1 MMKEWKN
8 PPPFRV
14 ALSCPLAATTFD
26 THYSVSF
33 SFSDA
38 TLFTSHRV
46 SNPQVSKSV
55 PFSRA
60 PVLKLLSARIIYFSL
75 RGKSRAYTAYIV
87 CVVYVI
93 CARLNSSS
101 SRGRATTGPA
111 ARWAFVFLFI
121 VIVVHLLLLLPSIY
135 LFILLYLLF
144 RHSPFSLSLS
154 LPPDMASSYYTLC
167 SLYTYVVQRSIERTM
182 ADGSLSRI
190 PRTRRCLTLA
200 CELFP
205 TV

>member
-8 PPPFRV
+8 PPPSCILIFRV

-55 PFSRA
+55 SFSRSF
-60 PVLKLLSARIIYFSL
+60 LKLLSARIIYFSL

-93 CARLNSSS
+93 CARLNNSS

-111 ARWAFVFLFI
+111 ARWAFVFF
-121 VIVVHLLLLLPSIY
+121 VYSYCGPSSSSSFHISVY
-135 LFILLYLLF
+135 
-144 RHSPFSLSLS
+144 SPFSFVPSFSFQSLLSLSLS
-154 LPPDMASSYYTLC
+154 A
-167 SLYTYVVQRSIERTM
+167 
-182 ADGSLSRI
+182 A
-190 PRTRRCLTLA
+190 
-200 CELFP
+200 
-205 TV
+205 

>member
-8 PPPFRV
+8 PPPSCILIFRV

-55 PFSRA
+55 SFSRSF
-60 PVLKLLSARIIYFSL
+60 LKLLSARIIYFSL

-93 CARLNSSS
+93 CARLNNSS

-111 ARWAFVFLFI
+111 ARWAFVFF
-121 VIVVHLLLLLPSIY
+121 VYSYCGPSSSSFHVSVY
-135 LFILLYLLF
+135 
-144 RHSPFSLSLS
+144 SPFSFVPSFSFQSLLSLS
-154 LPPDMASSYYTLC
+154 LCRLIWRAVTTHCAL
-167 SLYTYVVQRSIERTM
+167 SIRT
-182 ADGSLSRI
+182 
-190 PRTRRCLTLA
+190 
-200 CELFP
+200 
-205 TV
+205 